1 MVAWSITLFTPQYPN
16 GRDIIVI
23 GNDITHQIGSFGPKE
38 DLLFQVTI
46 KSTYIHTYLHTY
58 THKPTYTHKHTYIHK
73 YIHTY
78 IHTYIRTY
86 VHTYIHTCTYINSFT
101 SW

>member
-38 DLLFQVTI
+38 DLLFQVII
-46 KSTYIHTYLHTY
+46 KGT
-58 THKPTYTHKHTYIHK
+58 

-78 IHTYIRTY
+78 IHIYIHTCIRMYVRTYVHTYVRTY
-86 VHTYIHTCTYINSFT
+86 VHTYIH
-101 SW
+101 